1 MSLLHKSGLQI
12 SSCCLIYFNALKK
25 CLEIARSETLV
36 VASLNDLD
44 EDRGTVLDG
53 LGEYLQEVSV
63 VIVVDKN
70 FQLLQSFKVL
80 LDLDFRVS

>member
-1 MSLLHKSGLQI
+1 M
-12 SSCCLIYFNALKK
+12 IYFNALKK

>member
-1 MSLLHKSGLQI
+1 M
-12 SSCCLIYFNALKK
+12 IYFNALKK

-44 EDRGTVLDG
+44 EDRGTVLDW
-53 LGEYLQEVSV
+53 LGEDLQEVAV

-70 FQLLQSFKVL
+70 LQLLQSFKVL